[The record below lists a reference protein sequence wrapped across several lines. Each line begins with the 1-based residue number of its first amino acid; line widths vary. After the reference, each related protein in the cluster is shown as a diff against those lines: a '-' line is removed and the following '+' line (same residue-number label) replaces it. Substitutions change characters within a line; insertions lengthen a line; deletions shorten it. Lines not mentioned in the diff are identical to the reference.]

1 MVSRCSYTSQYEFNV
16 FEEFFVII
24 NKTKSKKV
32 SSTHLAARR
41 KMNENGKIQRSILF
55 PVQLLCDPDL
65 VSWMLILIST
75 PFRLDICDGR
85 MCF

>member
-16 FEEFFVII
+16 FENFFVII

-41 KMNENGKIQRSILF
+41 KMNKMENSAIDFVSGAIALRPRSHLMDVDF
-55 PVQLLCDPDL
+55 N
-65 VSWMLILIST
+65 
-75 PFRLDICDGR
+75 
-85 MCF
+85 